1 MTAMAERRTA
11 ASPRAEAEAGPG
23 EPPGGRPEAVTSVA
37 ESFIDLQRTVR
48 RSKAQLLAAAGN
60 DVESATHLL
69 LHMVGSEGPMRA
81 SALAASVHSD
91 LSTVSRQV
99 TALVGR
105 GLLERRADQR
115 DGRACMLAVTDAGRT
130 AIAEHERGRRLF
142 FDEVLTGWSADEL
155 RQFGQQME
163 RFTAAYDRV
172 HAARVGTRSWHP
184 DGPQEVPSQPNS
196 SIAETLKGTNA

>member
-1 MTAMAERRTA
+1 MTVMAEGRTA
-11 ASPRAEAEAGPG
+11 AVAS
-23 EPPGGRPEAVTSVA
+23 VTD
-37 ESFIDLQRTVR
+37 SFIDLQRTVR
-48 RSKAQLLAAAGN
+48 RSKARLLAAAGN

-69 LHMVGSEGPMRA
+69 LHTLESDGPMRA
-81 SALAASVHSD
+81 STLAASVHAD

-115 DGRACMLAVTDAGRT
+115 DGRACVLAVTDAGRA
-130 AIAEHERGRRLF
+130 AIAEHEQGRQAF
-142 FDEVLTGWSADEL
+142 FDEVLAEWSADEL

-172 HAARVGTRSWHP
+172 HAARVGARAHP
-184 DGPQEVPSQPNS
+184 DTLREVPSQQNS
-196 SIAETLKGTNA
+196 TTAETLKGTNA